1 MRNASGQFAPLY
13 FGSWDQMRQI
23 IGNFVDAQGNP
34 GATND
39 PVLRQAFIVL
49 GNVSLALNLSSQA
62 ALDKLATV
70 TAQAAADN
78 RGRLLRKV
86 A

>member
-1 MRNASGQFAPLY
+1 MTDNQPRVLNQTLALG
-13 FGSWDQMRQI
+13 D
-23 IGNFVDAQGNP
+23 NP
-34 GATND
+34 DDIHYDEHNGHG
-39 PVLRQAFIVL
+39 FIVL
-49 GNVSLALNLSSQA
+49 GSIQIALGPSSQA

-78 RGRLLRKV
+78 RARNLRKV

>member
-1 MRNASGQFAPLY
+1 MT
-13 FGSWDQMRQI
+13 DQTRVLNQTLAL
-23 IGNFVDAQGNP
+23 GDNP
-34 GATND
+34 DEIHYDEQDG
-39 PVLRQAFIVL
+39 RGFIVL
-49 GNVSLALNLSSQA
+49 GGIQIALSLTSQA

-78 RGRLLRKV
+78 RARTLRKV

>member
-1 MRNASGQFAPLY
+1 MTDNQPRVLNQLLALG
-13 FGSWDQMRQI
+13 D
-23 IGNFVDAQGNP
+23 NP
-34 GATND
+34 DDIHYDEHNGHG
-39 PVLRQAFIVL
+39 FIVL
-49 GNVSLALNLSSQA
+49 GPSSQA

-78 RGRLLRKV
+78 RARNLRKV

>member
-1 MRNASGQFAPLY
+1 VTDNQTRVLNQLLALG
-13 FGSWDQMRQI
+13 D
-23 IGNFVDAQGNP
+23 NP
-34 GATND
+34 DDIHYGEHD
-39 PVLRQAFIVL
+39 GHGFIVL
-49 GNVSLALNLSSQA
+49 GSIQIALSLSSQA

-78 RGRLLRKV
+78 RARNLRTV